1 MIIESA
7 EEQDIGRIKEIYR
20 SAFPENEH
28 ELVATLACK
37 LLVEETEPEILSLI
51 AKTNDTIMGHVAF
64 SPVRIEN
71 NQNCKAY
78 ILAPLAVDS
87 GYQKQIIGSTLIKQ
101 GLEILTDDGIHLVF
115 VYGDP
120 EFYGRFGFRTDT
132 ASEFNAPYDLEYP
145 FGWQA
150 TVLKEWTQKN
160 TPAAVSCVSSL
171 SNPDLW

>member
-120 EFYGRFGFRTDT
+120 EFYSFRMILKAGYPLDREKLIKKL
-132 ASEFNAPYDLEYP
+132 ANAPEYKYIKMD
-145 FGWQA
+145 G
-150 TVLKEWTQKN
+150 VSKEDALDEYQYG
-160 TPAAVSCVSSL
+160 
-171 SNPDLW
+171 D

>member
-7 EEQDIGRIKEIYR
+7 EAQDIGRIKEIYR

-28 ELVATLACK
+28 ELVVTLACK
-37 LLVEETEPEILSLI
+37 LLVEETEPKIMSLI
-51 AKTNDTIMGHVAF
+51 TKTNDTIMGNVAF
-64 SPVRIEN
+64 SPVHIEN

-87 GYQKQIIGSTLIKQ
+87 RYQKQKIDSSLIKQ
-101 GLEILTDDGIHLVF
+101 GLKILTDEGIYLVF
-115 VYGDP
+115 VYGDS

-132 ASEFNAPYDLEYP
+132 ASEFSVPYDLEYP

-150 TVLKEWTQKN
+150 TVLKECTQKN
-160 TPAAVSCVSSL
+160 TPVAVFCVGSL
-171 SNPDLW
+171 SNPDLG